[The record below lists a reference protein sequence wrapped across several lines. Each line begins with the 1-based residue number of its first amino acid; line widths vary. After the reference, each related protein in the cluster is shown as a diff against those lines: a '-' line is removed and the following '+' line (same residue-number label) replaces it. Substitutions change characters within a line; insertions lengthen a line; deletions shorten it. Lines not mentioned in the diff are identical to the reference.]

1 MSLQK
6 SRYGLAQLLRVRAG
20 FTLIEM
26 LVVAI
31 IIGLL
36 ATIVIPNIPK
46 ILGGTKIKLAT
57 TGMASL
63 ATVLNTYMFDCGT
76 FPTTEQGLIALKEK
90 PASAPEHW
98 NGPYTES
105 QLTDP
110 WGNPYQYRSPGQ
122 DGQRDYDLWS
132 SGPDGKSGTTDD
144 IVHLGKK

>member
-36 ATIVIPNIPK
+36 ATIAIPNIPK

-63 ATVLNTYMFDCGT
+63 VTSFL
-76 FPTTEQGLIALKEK
+76 Q
-90 PASAPEHW
+90 ASAM
-98 NGPYTES
+98 
-105 QLTDP
+105 Q
-110 WGNPYQYRSPGQ
+110 
-122 DGQRDYDLWS
+122 
-132 SGPDGKSGTTDD
+132 
-144 IVHLGKK
+144 